1 MTPLAVID
9 IGSNSICLLVAAR
22 RRDGSIVAV
31 DKVKDTARLRDAV
44 GPDGA
49 LSEDGIA
56 RTLAALGR
64 FRTVLDN
71 WQVPA
76 NRVRCVATAALR
88 AAHNT
93 AALLRRAH
101 VELGLDVEV
110 ISGVEEARLAYLG
123 VLGGLREANEQR
135 LLCVDVGGGSTELL
149 LGQQGNPLAA
159 VSVPV
164 GALVVTR
171 QWLGADPVGPTEAER
186 ARVALR
192 RVLAGAIEP
201 LREAANHISAVEVG
215 VATSGSI
222 QRVVRIARAMD
233 GVIKQDVHGE
243 ALSRQDLGRVIAA
256 LESAGH
262 NDARLRIPGMDP
274 SRSDILL
281 GGALI
286 YEVLADLLDLPS
298 WTVSMDGL
306 RMGVLHDL
314 SRLVG

>member
-31 DKVKDTARLRDAV
+31 DKVKDSARLRDAV
-44 GPDGA
+44 GPDGQ
-49 LSEDGIA
+49 LSDDGIA
-56 RTLAALGR
+56 RTLGALER
-64 FRTVLDN
+64 FRAVLDN

-76 NRVRCVATAALR
+76 SRVRCVATAALR
-88 AAHNT
+88 AAQNT
-93 AALLRRAH
+93 APLLRRAH
-101 VELGLDVEV
+101 VELGIDIEI

-123 VLGGLREANEQR
+123 VLGGLREAGQQR
-135 LLCVDVGGGSTELL
+135 LLCVDVGGGSSELL
-149 LGQQGNPLAA
+149 LGQDGQSLAA

-171 QWLGADPVGPTEAER
+171 QWLGADPVGPGQAER
-186 ARVALR
+186 ARDALR
-192 RVLAGAIEP
+192 RVLAVAIEP
-201 LREAANHISAVEVG
+201 LREAANHIAAVELG

-222 QRVVRIARAMD
+222 QRVVRIARAME
-233 GVIKQDVHGE
+233 GVLKQDVHGE
-243 ALSRQDLGRVIAA
+243 FLTRTDLARVVSA
-256 LESAGH
+256 LEHAQH
-262 NDARLRIPGMDP
+262 NEARLQLPGMDP
-274 SRSDILL
+274 SRADILL

-286 YEVLADLLDLPS
+286 YEVLADLLDLPG

-314 SRLVG
+314 SRKV